1 MILPNVSESWPGAR
15 VPLANYEL
23 PHVPAHG
30 RGHGFPLGPA
40 LEVAT
45 QAARALARSG
55 TSLHERLFA
64 TFCTSPF
71 GSTMRVPP
79 EQGQWNGRYW
89 ARTSDPQLVEL
100 VLSQLS

>member
-55 TSLHERLFA
+55 TSLHERPLRHVLHVTVWFNHA
-64 TFCTSPF
+64 GAAGARAVEWAVL
-71 GSTMRVPP
+71 GSN
-79 EQGQWNGRYW
+79 Q
-89 ARTSDPQLVEL
+89 
-100 VLSQLS
+100 